1 MTVPAAPRRVEI
13 HLGTLCNNR
22 CAFCMSGVNRDQK
35 EPWADLARVHEEL
48 RHFRAKGCRDAG
60 FLGGEPSVYPHILDS
75 VAYAKGLGYENISL
89 CTNGTRLSD
98 PAFCSDLVTA
108 GLTRVTLSVHSHRP
122 EIEDGLITL
131 VPGNLARKIAGI
143 RNLTGLKRRG
153 FLTGGIALNPVL
165 CRPTLPDM
173 EAYIAFFGELGL
185 DDIRFNYI
193 WPQGDARGDRA
204 WVPSFREAVP
214 ELVRVMLINEKR
226 LHKHLTF
233 GGVPRCALALAGLS
247 GKMREYLSDKYLDE
261 AGFDPDNDVSLATK
275 NGPLLD
281 RFVWQQVKRDVLKSM
296 GPQCADCAQR
306 ARCEGVWGS
315 YAELYGFEE
324 LSPL

>member
-1 MTVPAAPRRVEI
+1 MSGSAAPRRIEV

-22 CAFCMSGVNRDQK
+22 CAFCMSGVNRDNK
-35 EPWADLARVHEEL
+35 EPWADAERVREEL
-48 RHFRAKGCRDAG
+48 RHFRAKGCRAAG

-75 VAYAKGLGYENISL
+75 IAYAKGIGYENISL

-98 PAFCSDLVTA
+98 PAFCAELVKA

-131 VPGNLARKIAGI
+131 VPGNLARKIAGL
-143 RNLTGLKRRG
+143 RNLTELKRRG
-153 FLTGGIALNPVL
+153 FLPGGIALNPVL
-165 CRPTLPDM
+165 CRPTLMDM

-204 WVPSFREAVP
+204 WIPSFREAVP
-214 ELVRVMLINEKR
+214 ELVRILLINEKR
-226 LHKHLTF
+226 LRKHLTF
-233 GGVPRCALALAGLS
+233 GGVPRCALALAKLS
-247 GKMREYLSDKYLDE
+247 GKMREYLSGKYLDE
-261 AGFDPDNDVSLATK
+261 AGFDPDNDVSLATR
-275 NGPLLD
+275 NGPLRD
-281 RFVWQQVKRDVLKSM
+281 RFVWQEVKRDVLKTM
-296 GPQCADCAQR
+296 GPRCGGCAQR

-315 YAELYGFEE
+315 YAELYGFDE

>member
-1 MTVPAAPRRVEI
+1 MTASAAPRRVEI

-22 CAFCMSGVNRDQK
+22 CVFCMSGVNRDHK
-35 EPWADLARVHEEL
+35 EPWADFERVREEL
-48 RHFRAKGCRDAG
+48 RHFRAQGCRAAG
-60 FLGGEPSVYPHILDS
+60 FLGGEPSVYPRILESIAFARD
-75 VAYAKGLGYENISL
+75 LGYENVSL

-98 PAFCSDLVTA
+98 AAFCADLVKA

-131 VPGNLARKIAGI
+131 VPGNLSRKIGAI
-143 RNLTGLKRRG
+143 RNLGGLRRRG
-153 FLTGGIALNPVL
+153 FLPGGVALNPVL
-165 CRPTLPDM
+165 CRPTLM
-173 EAYIAFFGELGL
+173 EMEDYIAFFGELGL

-214 ELVRVMLINEKR
+214 ELVRIMLINEKR
-226 LHKHLTF
+226 LRKRLTF

-247 GKMREYLSDKYLDE
+247 GKMRDYLSGKYLDE

-275 NGPLLD
+275 NGPLKD
-281 RFVWQQVKRDVLKSM
+281 RFVWQEVKRDVLKTM
-296 GPQCADCAQR
+296 GPRCADCAQR

-315 YAELYGFEE
+315 YAELYGFGE

>member
-1 MTVPAAPRRVEI
+1 MSGPAAPRRVEV

-22 CAFCMSGVNRDQK
+22 CAFCMSGVNRDNK
-35 EPWADLARVHEEL
+35 EPWADAERVREEL
-48 RHFRAKGCRDAG
+48 RHFRAKGCRAAG

-75 VAYAKGLGYENISL
+75 VAYAKEIGYENISL

-98 PAFCSDLVTA
+98 SAFCAELVKA

-131 VPGNLARKIAGI
+131 VPGNLARKIAGL
-143 RNLTGLKRRG
+143 RNLTELRRRG
-153 FLTGGIALNPVL
+153 FLHGGIALNPVL
-165 CRPTLPDM
+165 CRPTLMDM

-214 ELVRVMLINEKR
+214 ELVRIMLINEKR
-226 LHKHLTF
+226 LRKHLTF
-233 GGVPRCALALAGLS
+233 GGVPRCALAPAKLS

-261 AGFDPDNDVSLATK
+261 AGFDPDNDVSLATR
-275 NGPLLD
+275 NGPLRD
-281 RFVWQQVKRDVLKSM
+281 RFVWQEVKRDVLKTM
-296 GPQCADCAQR
+296 GPQCGGCAQR
-306 ARCEGVWGS
+306 ARCEGVWRS
-315 YAELYGFEE
+315 YVELYGFDE